1 MLLGDKPKALGLSC
15 DHSATAEQHTLTIDG
30 PVISSRWHHLSS
42 LLCAVLKVSN
52 SNGLDCVF
60 QVDTVTICRLIKG
73 EPLPSDSPPAA
84 AISVFDPSQ
93 SNTRQLTCTGT
104 GECRF
109 VSAHSPLKV
118 LCACLLQC
126 VHVRVHSSQPCM
138 CHHTHSVSPQ
148 CHEHV
153 SLSLPLPS
161 F

>member
-15 DHSATAEQHTLTIDG
+15 DHSVTEEQHTLTTNG
-30 PVISSRWHHLSS
+30 PVIISRWHHLSS
-42 LLCAVLKVSN
+42 FLCAVLKVSN

-60 QVDTVTICRLIKG
+60 QVDTITFCLMIKEEVPSIRL
-73 EPLPSDSPPAA
+73 SPAA
-84 AISVFDPSQ
+84 VISVFDPSP

-126 VHVRVHSSQPCM
+126 VHIRVHSSHPLYVPP
-138 CHHTHSVSPQ
+138 HTLTQSTVP
-148 CHEHV
+148 
-153 SLSLPLPS
+153 
-161 F
+161 